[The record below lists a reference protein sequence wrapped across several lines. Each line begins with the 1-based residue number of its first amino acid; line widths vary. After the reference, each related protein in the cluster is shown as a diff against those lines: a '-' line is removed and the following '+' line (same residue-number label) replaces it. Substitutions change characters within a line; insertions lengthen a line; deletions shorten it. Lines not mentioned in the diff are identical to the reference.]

1 MRPIRTNIEI
11 RNGTILCTPKDGHV
25 RAAQRTELEWVS
37 QGEEF
42 TLSFTLLGGG
52 SAWPF
57 KEPQPPVFQPTKA
70 FKGTL
75 RDVTAE
81 APAYKYTVRMG
92 AKLLDPIII
101 VDK

>member
-1 MRPIRTNIEI
+1 MAPIKIQI
-11 RNGTILCTPKDGHV
+11 RNGTILCTPADGHV
-25 RAAQRTELEWVS
+25 RARQGTALEWVS
-37 QGEEF
+37 KDEEF

-57 KEPQPPVFQPTKA
+57 NEPQKGAFPTKH
-70 FKGTL
+70 FRGMLK
-75 RDVTAE
+75 DVDGD

-92 AKLLDPIII
+92 SKLLDPIII